1 MAFIVSGGNVVS
13 YAEAS
18 DVRDKDQRVFEANEF
33 TLTNLP
39 DAPPTLNDYI
49 EDLTTKATA
58 RINQKIRASSRWREY
73 LGYAGAGYDSI
84 DNIPAFNPNLILS
97 RKSDFTDLCAY
108 YTLKEYLLP
117 RVADFGNP
125 ESAEV
130 QKIQYYDTKFNDLLT
145 ELLSIMD
152 WYDSDAD
159 GSVEDGEKMT
169 RFSLTRRTRG
179 RRSIVRVR

>member
-1 MAFIVSGGNVVS
+1 MAFISSGGNVIS

-18 DVRDKDQRVFEANEF
+18 DVRDKDQRLFEANEF

-39 DAPPTLNDYI
+39 DAPPTLNDYL

-58 RINQKIRASSRWREY
+58 RINQKIRASSQWRAY
-73 LGYAGAGYDSI
+73 LGYVGADYDVN
-84 DNIPAFNPNLILS
+84 NIPAFNPNLILA
-97 RKSDFTDLCAY
+97 RRSDFTDMCTY

-130 QKIQYYDTKFNDLLT
+130 QKIQYYENKFNDLFN
-145 ELLSIMD
+145 ELLAMMD
-152 WYDSDAD
+152 WYDEDAD
-159 GSVEDGEKMT
+159 GTVEDGEKRV
-169 RFSLTRRTRG
+169 RFDLNRRTRG
-179 RRSIVRVR
+179 RKAVSWVR

>member
-1 MAFIVSGGNVVS
+1 MAFIISGGNVVS
-13 YAEAS
+13 YAEATN
-18 DVRDKDQRVFEANEF
+18 VRDKDQLLFEANEF
-33 TLTNLP
+33 TLANLP

-49 EDLTTKATA
+49 EDLTSKATA

-73 LGYAGAGYDSI
+73 LGYAGAGYESI

-97 RKSDFTDLCAY
+97 RRSDFTDMCAY

-130 QKIQYYDTKFNDLLT
+130 QKIQYYDTKFNDLFT
-145 ELLSIMD
+145 ELLSMMD
-152 WYDSDAD
+152 WYDSNAD
-159 GSVEDGEKMT
+159 GTVTDGEKMT

-179 RRSIVRVR
+179 RRSIVRTR

>member
-1 MAFIVSGGNVVS
+1 MAFISAGGNVIS
-13 YAEAS
+13 YADAS
-18 DVRDKDQRVFEANEF
+18 DIRDKDQRLFEANEF

-39 DAPPTLNDYI
+39 DAPPTVNDYI

-58 RINQKIRASSRWREY
+58 RINQKIRASSQWRQY
-73 LGYAGAGYDSI
+73 LGYVGADYDTN
-84 DNIPAFNPNLILS
+84 NIPAFNANLILA
-97 RKSDFTDLCAY
+97 RKADFTDMCAY

-130 QKIQYYDTKFNDLLT
+130 QKIEYYSSKFNDLFT
-145 ELLSIMD
+145 ELLAMLD
-152 WYDSDAD
+152 WYDYDQSGAVNDD
-159 GSVEDGEKMT
+159 DRLIRT
-169 RFSLTRRTRG
+169 SLIRRTRG